1 MREFRFA
8 LLIIGILVV
17 SIMAQSADR
26 IDKTNWKAFS
36 ENLINAVSSDNQ
48 GLKVSAMQHM
58 ITYQKY
64 LDVRDATFDLIRIYR
79 LHPDERMRQLA
90 AVTLESVGSSWGKDF
105 LKRNVR
111 FEKNE
116 VIKRQILDYVYKQ
129 EQQNLTAGNQE
140 IFAEEAR

>member
-1 MREFRFA
+1 MREFRFT

-17 SIMAQSADR
+17 SIMAQNVDR

>member
-1 MREFRFA
+1 MRQFCIT
-8 LLIIGILVV
+8 LVMIGILVAG
-17 SIMAQSADR
+17 IMAQSTDR
-26 IDKTNWKAFS
+26 IEKTNWQAFGD
-36 ENLINAVSSDNQ
+36 NLINAVSSDNQ
-48 GLKVSAMQHM
+48 GLKISAMQHM

-105 LKRNVR
+105 LRRNLR

-116 VIKRQILDYVYKQ
+116 VIKHQILDYVYKQ
-129 EQQNLTAGNQE
+129 EKQNLAAGNQE
-140 IFAEEAR
+140 ILAERTR